1 MRALVR
7 KDLREHTLPLLYYMA
22 VTAAFPWVLV
32 VIDRGRPSSALLS
45 TSFVMVVI
53 SPIMITHWLL
63 NTEKTKRTL
72 FLLRTLPVS
81 AHHIVGAKQVVAL
94 IMLIS
99 IGVTSVTSSL
109 TVLHIL
115 GGLEA
120 NAPNP
125 VVMACVFIG
134 VVLFTQSMLLSFLRF
149 DQRLAIQVPY
159 GGLLLLV
166 LAYSA
171 LRNYRPNLF
180 AAFIAMAGRWDVIVA
195 GYLTACLIIL
205 CLHLIMVR
213 LFERTDWSRPTAE

>member
-1 MRALVR
+1 MLALIR
-7 KDLREHTLPLLYYMA
+7 KDLREHALPLLYYMA
-22 VTAAFPWVLV
+22 VTAAFPVVLAL
-32 VIDRGRPSSALLS
+32 IDRGRPSPALLS
-45 TSFVMVVI
+45 TSFFMVVI

-72 FLLRTLPVS
+72 FLLRMLPMSV
-81 AHHIVGAKQVVAL
+81 HHLAGAKELVAL

-99 IGVTSVTSSL
+99 IGVVSVTSAL

-120 NAPNP
+120 NSPNP
-125 VVMACVFIG
+125 VAVAWVFIG
-134 VVLFTQSMLLSFLRF
+134 VVLFTELMLLSFLRF

-171 LRNYRPNLF
+171 LRNHRPNLF
-180 AAFIAMAGRWDVIVA
+180 AAFVAIAGRWYVIAA
-195 GYLTACLIIL
+195 GYLTAGLIIL
-205 CLHLIMVR
+205 CLHLMMVR
-213 LFERTDWSRPTAE
+213 LLERTDWSHPTAE